1 MVIRVNRRLTAQALE
16 VLNDQ
21 FANILISGRIEQQEA
36 LPEEADETEVAG
48 LPRIVLSPRKADFGL
63 LRLLIDTIN
72 NSETE
77 S

>member
-1 MVIRVNRRLTAQALE
+1 MVVRLKQRLTDRSVE

-21 FANILISGRIEQQEA
+21 FAGILISGRIEQTEA
-36 LPEEADETEVAG
+36 LPEEADEAEVAG
-48 LPRIVLSPRKADFGL
+48 FPRLVLTPKKTDFGM

-77 S
+77 A